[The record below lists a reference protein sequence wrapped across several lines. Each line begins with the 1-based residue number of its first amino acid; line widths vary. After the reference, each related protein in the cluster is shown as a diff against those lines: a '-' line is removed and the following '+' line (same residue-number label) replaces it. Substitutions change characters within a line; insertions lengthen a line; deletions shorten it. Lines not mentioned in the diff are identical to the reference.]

1 MKITPR
7 PSAFVVAALVAAIQ
21 LVPGCASQ
29 PAHQS
34 ARGSATLVTPS
45 VLKSGQDRGGMKHT
59 MGRGT
64 LEIDAKISTAD
75 SQGAIF
81 LWEVTAAEKSG
92 PPRHVHFH
100 QDEWFYV
107 VQGEFVVE
115 IGGTIYF
122 LSPGDSI
129 LLPRGVPHAYAH
141 VSDDVGKMLVA
152 VFPACTFEQFH
163 EESRHV
169 GPGSTREEVEELFRK
184 HGMKEVGPP
193 IDVANLKL
201 DPAK

>member
-1 MKITPR
+1 MNRTSG
-7 PSAFVVAALVAAIQ
+7 PSAFVVALLVATIQ
-21 LVPGCASQ
+21 VVPGCVSEQ
-29 PAHQS
+29 AHQP
-34 ARGSATLVTPS
+34 ARGSATLMTPS
-45 VLKSGQDRGGMKHT
+45 VLKAGQDRSGTPHT

-64 LEIDAKISTAD
+64 LGIDAKISTAD
-75 SQGAIF
+75 SEGALF
-81 LWEVTAAEKSG
+81 LWEVTVAEKSG

-107 VQGEFVVE
+107 VQGEFVAE
-115 IGGTIYF
+115 IGGTMYF

-141 VSDDVGKMLVA
+141 LSDGVGKMLIA

-163 EESRHV
+163 EESRQV
-169 GPGSTREEVEELFRK
+169 GPGATREEMEELFRK

-193 IDVANLKL
+193 IDVATLKL